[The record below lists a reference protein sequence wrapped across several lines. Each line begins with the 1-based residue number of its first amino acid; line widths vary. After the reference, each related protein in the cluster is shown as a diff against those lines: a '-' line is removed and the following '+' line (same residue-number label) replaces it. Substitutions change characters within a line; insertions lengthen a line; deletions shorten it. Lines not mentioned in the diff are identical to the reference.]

1 MGIELEP
8 LGWKALRA
16 LTAGGTER
24 RDDGFDPAVF
34 KDRVDPPHAIDR
46 VRRDPVRSDPEGI
59 FDGVQARLE
68 PARVVLFAS
77 HDFHVNHDARKVVH
91 RRVLFVGRAQRG
103 LGRRRRRHC
112 CSNQWRNNGNSRPGL
127 CGRAS

>member
-1 MGIELEP
+1 MGMIREL
-8 LGWKALRA
+8 LGRKAQCSLA
-16 LTAGGTER
+16 TGGAKG

-46 VRRDPVRSDPEGI
+46 VCRDPARRNPEGI

-91 RRVLFVGRAQRG
+91 RRVLLAGRAQRG
-103 LGRRRRRHC
+103 LGRGRRRHC
-112 CSNQWRNNGNSRPGL
+112 CSNQWRNNGNSRRGL